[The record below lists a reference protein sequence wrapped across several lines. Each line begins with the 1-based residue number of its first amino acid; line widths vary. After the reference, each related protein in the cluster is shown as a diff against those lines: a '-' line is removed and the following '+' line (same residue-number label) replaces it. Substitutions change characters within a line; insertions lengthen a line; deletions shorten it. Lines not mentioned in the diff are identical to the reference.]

1 MKKHLLFLALC
12 GLAFTQP
19 LLAQNVYR
27 SANALAAKIKSQPY
41 ADILNKKSI
50 VQDLAII
57 DLSNNALNNDTLT
70 ALQKNLDQ
78 ASHSNIVLQ
87 SWIINPTNLDA
98 SLAILKNNN
107 IVGAEM
113 FFSNLNNTQMTQ
125 LASAINQSHLQVIAI
140 NDDGNLINSTQN
152 IFIQALT
159 SNNFIRSVLWNT
171 DDLSDTNL
179 LLLANS
185 PDLRFLKTTNLT
197 TPVLSKIFNANLII
211 STDTVN
217 LTDAKTAVKNN
228 QLAAITS
235 QQNTIA
241 ARDYYMNTAASWTQT
256 AATHLWMFTDAGLIK
271 LTSPKYYDF
280 YLRPYDYIAA
290 TYSNSQKAY
299 QLTNAFFTTLT
310 PIFNDPNKNL
320 KVYSIDLPLTHESLA
335 QINSVFKQFD
345 IGKSIRLLQIDLNVL
360 NQLSAD
366 EFNEL
371 TSTLNTLVIISIK
384 NQQGIPVSA
393 AKMNLLF
400 SLINK
405 SPTIRNLEFNTG
417 LSTGAW
423 NILLKNFISNSN
435 LNGLR
440 LTVTNTS
447 DINYVI
453 KLANSANQTSKF
465 MQHLGLTISK
475 NLINQKNMNRL
486 QTAFNN
492 FSWGPDAYFGIATL
506 ATSNGNDLTPNQEKI
521 MLNYFQHTNNY
532 FVNNALTGA
541 YIFDIQITNS
551 TNQTQLINILTHPQ
565 FASGTSGAT
574 TLIKD
579 STWLNLPV
587 VDKTTLIST
596 PSFAGLIHSQTAVAI
611 IDRHEQNIIITPIH
625 LFESPASSLIG
636 NTYRIMHAYTDT
648 QAAMSDLNTF
658 ANQPQ

>member
-1 MKKHLLFLALC
+1 MKKHLFYLALC

-19 LLAQNVYR
+19 LLAQNVYQ
-27 SANALAAKIKSQPY
+27 SASTLAAKIKSQSY
-41 ADILNKKSI
+41 TDILNRKSTF
-50 VQDLAII
+50 QDLSII
-57 DLSNNALNNDTLT
+57 DLSNNALTNDTLT
-70 ALQKNLDQ
+70 ALQKSIDQ
-78 ASHSNIVLQ
+78 TTHGNIVLQ
-87 SWIINPTNLDA
+87 NWIINPTNLDA
-98 SLAILKNNN
+98 SLAILKNNS
-107 IVGAEM
+107 ITGAEM

-125 LASAINQSHLQVIAI
+125 LASAINQSHLQAIAI
-140 NDDGNLINSTQN
+140 NDDGTLINSTQST
-152 IFIQALT
+152 FIQALT

-171 DDLSDTNL
+171 NNLSDTNL
-179 LLLANS
+179 ILLANA
-185 PDLRFLKTTNLT
+185 PDLRFLKTNNLSA
-197 TPVLSKIFNANLII
+197 PVLSKIFNPNLII
-211 STDTVN
+211 STNTVN
-217 LTDAKTAVKNN
+217 STDAKTAVKNN

-235 QQNTIA
+235 QENIIA
-241 ARDYYMNTAASWTQT
+241 ARDYYMNTAANWIQI

-271 LTSPKYYDF
+271 LTSPKDYDF

-290 TYSNSQKAY
+290 TYNNSQKAY

-310 PIFNDPNKNL
+310 PIFNEPDKGF
-320 KVYSIDLPLTHESLA
+320 KVYSIGLPLTRESIA
-335 QINSVFKQFD
+335 QINSAFNQFD

-371 TSTLNTLVIISIK
+371 TSALNTLVIISIK
-384 NQQGIPVSA
+384 NQQGIPISA

-405 SPTIRNLEFNTG
+405 SPTIRDLEFNTG

-440 LTVTNTS
+440 LTLTSTS

-453 KLANSANQTSKF
+453 KLADSANQTNKF
-465 MQHLGLTISK
+465 MQHLGLTLSK
-475 NLINQKNMNRL
+475 NLINQKNISRL

-492 FSWGPDAYFGIATL
+492 FSWGPDAYFGITTL
-506 ATSNGNDLTPNQEKI
+506 ASNGNDLTPNQEKI

-541 YIFDIQITNS
+541 YIFDIQIMNP
-551 TNQTQLINILTHPQ
+551 TNQMQLINILTHPQ

-579 STWLNLPV
+579 STWLNLPAA
-587 VDKTTLIST
+587 DKTTLIST
-596 PSFAGLIHSQTAVAI
+596 PSFAGLIRSQTAVAI

-636 NTYRIMHAYTDT
+636 NTYRIMHPYTDT
-648 QAAMSDLNTF
+648 QAAISDLNIF
-658 ANQPQ
+658 ANQSQ